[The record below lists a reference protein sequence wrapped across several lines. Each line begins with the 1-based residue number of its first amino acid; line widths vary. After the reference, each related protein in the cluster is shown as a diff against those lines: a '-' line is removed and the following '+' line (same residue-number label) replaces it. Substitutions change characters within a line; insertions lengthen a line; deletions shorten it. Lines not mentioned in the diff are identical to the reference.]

1 MPVRSL
7 TVVALLVLAGTT
19 PTVADIQEVAPGT
32 GPQGATV
39 VDTGAN
45 GLCDTAASRD
55 DIQATP
61 VGNGPPFQDEIRCG
75 PDKTASTTAAGD
87 DRQLV
92 PPGTNCQNANVTLV
106 DTGPDGIA
114 NTIASGDD
122 GQLIPVGTA
131 PPNAACVIAGPNGIA
146 DTTRAGDDVQ
156 IIPVGTALPNTQV
169 IRCGPNRT
177 AETHANNAKSG
188 GDDVQLVPV
197 GTTCAGRNTVVVDS
211 GPNGIAETRA
221 EGPDLL
227 VRVAKPVRIRI
238 GRGKAAASRTVRVA
252 VANVEFGTAAP
263 PSRPYTLDV
272 TDGSCPDGTVS
283 LVDAD
288 ARTSGFQTTA
298 NVPRG
303 GKLKGSFVVTL
314 RLEDVVSV
322 ARTTPFR
329 CAVNV
334 EADVVDPA
342 LGNAPDDAGNAA
354 SNRIRVDLEAVDVN
368 DL

>member
-1 MPVRSL
+1 MV
-7 TVVALLVLAGTT
+7 TALFFSIGIT
-19 PTVADIQEVAPGT
+19 PTVADIQEIAPGT

-45 GLCDTAASRD
+45 GLCETTASRD

-61 VGNGPPFQDEIRCG
+61 VGKGPPFQDEIRCG
-75 PDKTASTTAAGD
+75 PDKIASTTAAGD

-92 PPGTNCQNANVTLV
+92 PPGTTCENANVAVV

-131 PPNAACVIAGPNGIA
+131 PPNAPCVIAGPNGIG
-146 DTTRAGDDVQ
+146 DTTRTGDDVQ
-156 IIPVGTALPNTQV
+156 VIPVGTALANTAV
-169 IRCGPNRT
+169 IRCGPNKV
-177 AETHANNAKSG
+177 AETHANNAKAG
-188 GDDVQLVPV
+188 GDDVQRVPV
-197 GTTCAGRNTVVVDS
+197 GMDCAGRNTVVVDS

-221 EGPDLL
+221 EGSDLL
-227 VRVAKPVRIRI
+227 LKIAKPIRMRI

-263 PSRPYTLDV
+263 PSRLYTLDV

-288 ARTSGFQTTA
+288 ARAPGLQTTA

-322 ARTTPFR
+322 ARAIPFR
-329 CAVNV
+329 CAVDV
-334 EADVVDPA
+334 EADVLDPA
-342 LGNAPDDAGNAA
+342 LGNAPDDGVNPAGNRA
-354 SNRIRVDLEAVDVN
+354 RVYLEAIDVN